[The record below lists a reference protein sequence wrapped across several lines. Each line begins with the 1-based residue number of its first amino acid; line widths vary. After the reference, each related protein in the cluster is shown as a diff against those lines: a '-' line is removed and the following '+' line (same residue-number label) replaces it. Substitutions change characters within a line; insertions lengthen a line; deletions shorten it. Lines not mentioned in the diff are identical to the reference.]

1 MHTHRY
7 RVTNQE
13 WDYKDGLQLI
23 KYDDSV
29 KSSVLN
35 IVFEW
40 HIYWHNNERSL
51 KLAENPKYKEM
62 DNLNLYSRL

>member
-1 MHTHRY
+1 MYTHRY
-7 RVTNQE
+7 RVTNKE
-13 WDYKDGLQLI
+13 WDCKDDLKLI

-40 HIYWHNNERSL
+40 PIYQHNNEISL

>member
-1 MHTHRY
+1 MTMHTHRY
-7 RVTNQE
+7 RVTH
-13 WDYKDGLQLI
+13 KDDLKLI

-40 HIYWHNNERSL
+40 PIYWHNNERNKFKSGR
-51 KLAENPKYKEM
+51 E
-62 DNLNLYSRL
+62 S